1 MQEAM
6 YPVEVK
12 SFPEQDYPEKQNKP
26 DWIIIKL
33 KRGRKASIN
42 SAKIYN
48 FVEGPYWHT
57 PSNGPE
63 HIVEYLISKSKSTII
78 THHISNI
85 EFQTVTLKPHGPEP
99 QM

>member
-1 MQEAM
+1 M

-12 SFPEQDYPEKQNKP
+12 SFPEEYYPKKQNKT
-26 DWIIIKL
+26 DRVITKL
-33 KRGRKASIN
+33 KGGRQASIN

-48 FVEGPYWHT
+48 FVESPDRHT

-63 HIVEYLISKSKSTII
+63 HIIEYLIAKGKSTIV
-78 THHISNI
+78 THHIANI